1 VNVTQL
7 AFAAERRAAAPLLL
21 LVGARRAVLFYAG
34 TADAGTTAL
43 MLGRYHW
50 LCSRQTSLE
59 L

>member
-1 VNVTQL
+1 VNVTRL

-21 LVGARRAVLFYAG
+21 VGARRAVLFYDG
-34 TADAGTTAL
+34 TADAGTMAL